1 MWRRVWYGSVGLFLL
16 TATTSLLLVR
26 KHIAGLPAI
35 ATLDRYTPSLTT
47 KLYDVHNVLITELF
61 TERRS
66 FIALNQIPVDLQN
79 AFIAIEDNRFFTHWG
94 LDLRGIMRAA
104 MANLRKRRVSEGGS
118 TITQQLSKVLFLT
131 QEKTLQRKLKEL
143 LLAIQLERNFSKQ
156 EIFQLYLNQIYF
168 GNGAY
173 GVESASRIYFGK
185 HVQDLQLPECALL
198 AGLPRLPQRYSPL
211 HHPDQARARRAV
223 VLARMRGRGF
233 ITRDEEARANAFPLN
248 TQRFPIPTGVAPY
261 FVEYIRLELE
271 PVYGSNAIY
280 RGGLS
285 IYTTLDLHLQQTAEK
300 VLEKNLAA
308 FDAQRAHT
316 RPPKA
321 MGVQS
326 STGTVKV
333 QGAFITLDPKT
344 GAIRMMVGGRDFRQS
359 QFNRV
364 TQAQRQPGSTF
375 KPFVWAAALE
385 HGFTPATIV
394 PDAPIAFQY
403 DGRNW
408 QLLEHLPTGEPLR
421 SSTGMPAV
429 GSLWVPVNWDNKFFG
444 PVTLRRALA
453 HSRNLVSIRLV
464 DRVGPATAV
473 EYARRAGIQNALQP
487 VLSIALGTEL
497 VTLLEMTSALGTVGN
512 AGVATEPYAV
522 MRVEDKDGKVLEDN
536 TPKERE
542 AISPQTAYLV
552 VNLMKAVVEE
562 GTGRRARAL
571 GRPVAAKTG
580 TTQDWRDLWFIGM
593 TPDLVTGAWMGYD
606 DYSPLGKD
614 YTSAGTVAPWWTE
627 FMTEAVRDM
636 PARDFPIPD
645 GITFAKIDEE
655 TGELA
660 SWGCRRIVLEAFR
673 QGTEPIGLCT
683 VDHSQQTAPPQETEE

>member
-1 MWRRVWYGSVGLFLL
+1 MWRRVWYGSLGFLFLSA
-16 TATTSLLLVR
+16 ATPTLLLR
-26 KHIAGLPAI
+26 KYISELPPI
-35 ATLDRYTPSLTT
+35 TSLDRYTPSLTT
-47 KLYDVHNVLITELF
+47 KLYDIHNQLITELF

-66 FIALNQIPVDLQN
+66 FIPLNQIPVDLQN

-94 LDLRGIMRAA
+94 IDLRGISRAA
-104 MANLRKRRVSEGGS
+104 AANLRRRRMTEGGS
-118 TITQQLSKVLFLT
+118 TITQQLSKVIFLT

-185 HVQDLQLPECALL
+185 HVKDLQLAECALL
-198 AGLPRLPQRYSPL
+198 AGLPRLPQRYSPF
-211 HHPDQARARRAV
+211 HHPDLARGRRAV
-223 VLARMRGRGF
+223 VLARMRERGF
-233 ITRDEEARANAFPLN
+233 ITREEEARANAFPLN

-261 FVEYIRLELE
+261 FVEQIRLELE
-271 PVYGSNAIY
+271 PIYGSNAIY

-285 IYTTLDLHLQQTAEK
+285 IYTTLDLHLQQTAET

-308 FDAQRAHT
+308 FDAKRPKTRRPQR
-316 RPPKA
+316 PS
-321 MGVQS
+321 VQF
-326 STGTVKV
+326 STDTVKV
-333 QGAFITLDPKT
+333 QGAFVAVDPKT
-344 GAIRMMVGGRDFRQS
+344 GGIRMMVGGRDFRQS

-364 TQAQRQPGSTF
+364 TQAFRQPGSTF
-375 KPFVWAAALE
+375 KPFVWTAALE

-408 QLLEHLPTGEPLR
+408 QLLEKLPEGYKLH

-429 GSLWVPVNWDNKFFG
+429 GSLWVPANWDNKFFG
-444 PVTLRRALA
+444 PVTLRRGLA

-464 DRVGPATAV
+464 DRVGPATV
-473 EYARRAGIQNALQP
+473 VDYAHRLGIQNQLQP

-497 VTLLEMTSALGTVGN
+497 VTLLEMTSAFGALDN
-512 AGVATEPYAV
+512 AGIATEPFMV
-522 MRVEDKDGKVLEDN
+522 LRVEDKDGKVLEDN

-542 AISPQTAYLV
+542 VLAPQTAYLV

-562 GTGRRARAL
+562 GTGRRAKAL

-593 TPDLVTGAWMGYD
+593 TPDLVVGAWMGYD

-614 YTSAGTVAPWWTE
+614 YTSAGTVVPWWTE
-627 FMTEAVRDM
+627 FMAEAVKDT
-636 PARDFPIPD
+636 PVRDFPIPD

-655 TGELA
+655 TGQLA
-660 SWGCRRIVLEAFR
+660 SWGCRRLVLEAFR
-673 QGTEPIGLCT
+673 KGTEPTELCS
-683 VDHSQQTAPPQETEE
+683 VDHTRQTAPPQDTEE